1 MKIRKSFHLTVL
13 AIWVRRYEARC
24 TSLAAAGENL
34 GHATSRVRTAPHGAH
49 GAPCM
54 TACFAALLFAC
65 IGIPNANAD
74 TLGRLFFTPEQRQ
87 QLDYAYARNAA
98 ANGNT
103 ATILTVNGIVQ
114 KHGGARTVWVNG
126 VAQSADNSGERNP
139 TAQTVAVPG
148 KSRPVKLKVGDKIM
162 LDQSAPARQDSPTD

>member
-1 MKIRKSFHLTVL
+1 MKPFNLDYPSALQTFHRGSADFCATVRKNIR
-13 AIWVRRYEARC
+13 AEIC
-24 TSLAAAGENL
+24 
-34 GHATSRVRTAPHGAH
+34 AP
-49 GAPCM
+49 
-54 TACFAALLFAC
+54 TFFAALLLAC
-65 IGIPNANAD
+65 IPSASAD

-87 QLDYAYARNAA
+87 QLDYAHARNAA

-103 ATILTVNGIVQ
+103 AAILTVNGIVQ

-162 LDQSAPARQDSPTD
+162 LDQSAPAIQDAPAD